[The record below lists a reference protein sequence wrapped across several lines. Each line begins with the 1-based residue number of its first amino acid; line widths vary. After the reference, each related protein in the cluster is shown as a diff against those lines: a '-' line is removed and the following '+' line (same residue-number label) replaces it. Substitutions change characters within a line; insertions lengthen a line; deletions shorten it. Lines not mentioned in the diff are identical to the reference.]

1 MSFALKIGASKVGS
15 VGLRGSG
22 DFYDDD
28 WLNDWLNDWGY
39 ITVRIP
45 LDYYRILGLPI
56 QATPDQLKQSHR
68 DRTLQVPRREYSEL
82 AIDARRQL
90 IDAAYAVLG
99 DSNRRSEYDQ
109 EFLAA
114 ALPAS
119 REIGTKAGNVP
130 ASNQP
135 ASQSS
140 NQSASLTDMGMG
152 SVSSLPPPD
161 AESAAGIGQPDV
173 NVPTIEIENH
183 QLVGALLILLE
194 LGEYE
199 LVLRLGRPY
208 LQRDVRTAEG
218 QKLKEQPAL
227 PDIILTLAVACL
239 ELGREEWQQNHYEH
253 AAESLET
260 GRELLLKEDLLPVL
274 RAEIQADLYKLRPYR
289 CLELIAR
296 SLDQKPSRQ
305 QGIGLLRGMLQDRGG
320 IDGAEDDLSGL
331 GVDDFLRFV
340 QQLRG
345 YLTAAEQQEVFEAE
359 AQRPSAVGTYLA
371 VYALLARGFA
381 EHQPALIRRAKQ
393 MLLRLSGRQD
403 VHLEQA
409 VCAMLLGQTEEAS
422 RALELSQE
430 YDPLAFIREHSQG
443 SPDLLPGLCLYAEN
457 WLQQEVF
464 PFFRDLDQTTAT
476 LKDYFADSAV
486 QSYLENLPLESDSDD
501 LQSSRRSSRQTN
513 WATPPNLGSASLGA
527 NLGGAVGSDRFATES
542 PLGSPP
548 KSSSGLSDYSGSS
561 ILVQPG
567 SGDRLNSR
575 PTGLAGLAGAMGVT
589 SIAERIAQM
598 SPAGQLNRANNNP
611 DVAASSRTSLGSQAA
626 GENFDGGSGGL
637 RDRRQRRQPAR
648 GSSIKWDRLL
658 LLGLAG
664 LGCLILAFLLI
675 RAMFGLVNGNGKPAI
690 KGDPLSLEINQ
701 SPVVITPANS
711 TAESPAASDAAGIAE
726 ATINQWLETKTA
738 AFSENY
744 ETDKIDDVLTGEA
757 LSDVQTKLQ
766 GAQADGWYVKYTHGP
781 LKVISVEPTDAT
793 NAERLS
799 AQAQVQ
805 ETANFYEGT
814 QPTSEFDYDEAV
826 TARYDLV
833 KEGDRWLIENIQ
845 G

>member
-1 MSFALKIGASKVGS
+1 M
-15 VGLRGSG
+15 
-22 DFYDDD
+22 
-28 WLNDWLNDWGY
+28 
-39 ITVRIP
+39 RIP

-56 QATPDQLKQSHR
+56 QATPEQLKQSHR
-68 DRTLQVPRREYSEL
+68 DRTLQVPRREYSDL

-99 DSNRRSEYDQ
+99 DSSRRREYDQ
-109 EFLAA
+109 DFLAS
-114 ALPAS
+114 LSAS
-119 REIGTKAGNVP
+119 KEGATPK
-130 ASNQP
+130 SNQTANQA
-135 ASQSS
+135 ASQTASQ
-140 NQSASLTDMGMG
+140 QSASLTGLG
-152 SVSSLPPPD
+152 SSASAPLFPD
-161 AESAAGIGQPDV
+161 APDATSALDTDSAAASINDADV

-208 LQRDVRTAEG
+208 LQRDLRTAEG

-486 QSYLENLPLESDSDD
+486 QSYLENLPLENDSDD
-501 LQSSRRSSRQTN
+501 RLSSRRSSSRQAN
-513 WATPPNLGSASLGA
+513 WATPNLGSASLGA
-527 NLGGAVGSDRFATES
+527 AGGDRFTLEPPLVS
-542 PLGSPP
+542 PSSEPFE
-548 KSSSGLSDYSGSS
+548 SSSGFGDYSDSS
-561 ILVQPG
+561 VLGQPDL
-567 SGDRLNSR
+567 GDRFPSR
-575 PTGLAGLAGAMGVT
+575 ATGLAGLAGAMGVT
-589 SIAERIAQM
+589 NIAERIAQM
-598 SPAGQLNRANNNP
+598 SPAGQLNRAGNRARKSP
-611 DVAASSRTSLGSQAA
+611 EVAVSTRTQSVSQAGSENPGGGGA
-626 GENFDGGSGGL
+626 GP
-637 RDRRQRRQPAR
+637 RDRRPRRPSAR

-675 RAMFGLVNGNGKPAI
+675 RAMFGFVNGNSQPAI
-690 KGDPLSLEINQ
+690 DGEPLSLEINQ
-701 SPVVITPANS
+701 PPIAITPDNNA
-711 TAESPAASDAAGIAE
+711 AASPAASDAAGIAE
-726 ATINQWLETKTA
+726 ATINQWLEVKTA
-738 AFSENY
+738 AFSERY
-744 ETDKIDDVLTGEA
+744 EAGGLEDVLTGEA
-757 LSDVQTKLQ
+757 LSNVQSKLQ
-766 GAQADGWYVKYTHGP
+766 GAQTDGWNVVYVHGP
-781 LKVISVEPTDAT
+781 LRVISVEPTDAT
-793 NAERLS
+793 DAEQLS
-799 AQAQVQ
+799 VQAQVP
-805 ETANFYEGT
+805 ETATFYEGS
-814 QPTSEFDYDEAV
+814 QPTSEFDYDEVV
-826 TARYDLV
+826 TARYELV

-845 G
+845 D